1 VFIKRN
7 EEVFYPDPEFK
18 LIAGDTLVVAGESSK
33 INAIV
38 KLVNDDTDV
47 AEQLNAIFNDDE
59 V

>member
-1 VFIKRN
+1 MAVR
-7 EEVFYPDPEFK
+7 
-18 LIAGDTLVVAGESSK
+18 K